1 MSSATAAVSHLVVI
15 HDDGAGCLLGEQTCT
30 CLLCLRKLPYAG
42 AASHVNT
49 HHALKA
55 PNIRDLFARH
65 GDRLQ
70 LLLDRLLN
78 AILKRDRGAG
88 EKAWNGLC
96 NDAVSECHE
105 NAHRD

>member
-1 MSSATAAVSHLVVI
+1 MSSVTAAVSHLVVI